1 MFCDTDVSDDL
12 NRYHNAI
19 WIPDGVRWADASC
32 CLGDCSWRWHMC
44 SLFREVCARETTSC
58 RRPQN
63 NIFCQG
69 LKKFVDPLFL
79 YA

>member
-1 MFCDTDVSDDL
+1 MSCDTDVSDDL
-12 NRYHNAI
+12 NRYQNAI

-32 CLGDCSWRWHMC
+32 CLRDCSWRWHTR
-44 SLFREVCARETTSC
+44 SLFREVCARELHHAEGL
-58 RRPQN
+58 RI
-63 NIFCQG
+63 IFCQG